1 MVTVASSLRSS
12 KPDDLPGYELR
23 EKSEKEKIQSQVIR
37 KKMNLFTPECKEM

>member
-23 EKSEKEKIQSQVIR
+23 EKSEKR
-37 KKMNLFTPECKEM
+37 KDSITSNAKKDEPVYPGM